1 MALTQRAR
9 ALTAVGLGAVLL
21 ALVIPYWW
29 ELVTTDRG
37 DRAGRSV
44 LGFYLPLT
52 AVFGVPGLLLLVLG
66 LLAIRKERQS
76 GRGS

>member
-29 ELVTTDRG
+29 KFFTTDRG
-37 DRAGRSV
+37 ERDGHSV

-52 AVFGVPGLLLLVLG
+52 AIFGVPGLLLLILG
-66 LLAIRKERQS
+66 LLVLRKERQ
-76 GRGS
+76 RPNR

>member
-29 ELVTTDRG
+29 EFFTTDSGERDG
-37 DRAGRSV
+37 HSV

-52 AVFGVPGLLLLVLG
+52 AIFGAPGLLLLILG
-66 LLAIRKERQS
+66 LLVIRKERRRPN
-76 GRGS
+76 G